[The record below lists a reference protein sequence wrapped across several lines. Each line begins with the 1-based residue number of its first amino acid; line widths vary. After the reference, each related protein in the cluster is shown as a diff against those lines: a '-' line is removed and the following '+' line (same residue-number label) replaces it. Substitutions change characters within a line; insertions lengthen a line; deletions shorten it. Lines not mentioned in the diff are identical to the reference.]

1 VIDRYLLFQL
11 QIPVYSSG
19 GAPGDEIQR
28 NEKCRQE
35 GFGHGGGEGRR
46 GKGHVFF
53 LAATGVALRANE
65 KGNVFFFAD
74 KRVWR
79 SERGVLRGSRQHGL
93 YQGHGMPS

>member
-1 VIDRYLLFQL
+1 LID
-11 QIPVYSSG
+11 IYSSNCKFQYIAAAG
-19 GAPGDEIQR
+19 HQAMKYSAMR
-28 NEKCRQE
+28 NAGRR
-35 GFGHGGGEGRR
+35 GSGMGGGEGRR